1 MSVSSQKGSFLE
13 HITIQDSFPIGPEQL
28 EAAAKHT
35 LPEEVFGHIRS
46 GAGGEETLRKNRAAF
61 EQYSIIPRCLSNVSQ
76 VDTSIRI
83 LGKEYAFPFMVA
95 PIGHLKMVHEEPD
108 FAIANVAASMNIPY
122 IQSTVTARS
131 IEEVSEAVPEGPK
144 WFQLYWSSNDA
155 ISYSMAERAEKA
167 GYEAIVV
174 TVDTVMLG
182 WREDDMRYQY
192 SPLKKGYGK
201 ANYVQDPA
209 FQKGLKEGQNE
220 IDSIIENLHHP
231 HLHWDNIAELHQRTN
246 LPIFLKG
253 ILHSEDAKQAIE
265 AGIDGIIVSN
275 HGGRQMDGIIPSL
288 EALPAIR
295 KAVGPDFPLLFD
307 SGIRRGA
314 DVIKA
319 LALGADA
326 ILLGRPYAYA
336 LALQGESGVQKIFAN
351 LAQEVSVSMALSGAK
366 TVEEVK
372 QLTLKGSDYSL

>member
-1 MSVSSQKGSFLE
+1 MTTSSKKGSFLE
-13 HITIQDSFPIGPEQL
+13 HITIQDSFPIGTVQL
-28 EAAAKHT
+28 EAAAKHA
-35 LPEEVFGHIRS
+35 LPAEVFGHIRS
-46 GAGGEETLRKNRAAF
+46 GAGGEETLRKNREAF
-61 EQYSIIPRCLSNVSQ
+61 EKYSIVPRFLRNVSE

-83 LGKEYAFPFMVA
+83 LGKEYASPLMVA

-108 FAIANVAASMNIPY
+108 FAVANVAASMNIPY

-131 IEEVSEAVPEGPK
+131 IEEVSEAVPHGPK
-144 WFQLYWSSNDA
+144 WFQLYWSHNDA

-174 TVDTVMLG
+174 TVDTMILG
-182 WREDDMRYQY
+182 WREDDMRHQY

-209 FQKGLKEGQNE
+209 FQEGLKDGQDE
-220 IDSIIENLHHP
+220 IESIIENLHHP
-231 HLHWDNIAELHQRTN
+231 SLHWDNITELRQRTK

-253 ILHSEDAKQAIE
+253 ILHPEDAKQAIN

-295 KAVGPDFPLLFD
+295 EAVGPDFPLLLD

-326 ILLGRPYAYA
+326 ILFGRPYTYA
-336 LALQGESGVQKIFAN
+336 LALQGEAGVQKIFAN
-351 LAQEVSVSMALSGAK
+351 LAQEVAVSMALSGAK
-366 TVEEVK
+366 SIEEVK
-372 QLTLKGSDYSL
+372 QLTLKIAADN

>member
-1 MSVSSQKGSFLE
+1 MSTPKQEGSFLE
-13 HITIQDSFPIGPEQL
+13 HITIQDSFPIGTASLE
-28 EAAAKHT
+28 EAARNT
-35 LPEEVFGHIRS
+35 LPEEVFSHVHS
-46 GAGGEETLRKNRAAF
+46 GAGGQETLRKNRKAF
-61 EQYSIIPRCLSNVSQ
+61 EKYSIVPRFLNNVSI

-83 LGKEYAFPFMVA
+83 FGKEYAYPFMVA

-108 FAIANVAASMNIPY
+108 YAVANVAASMNIPY

-131 IEEVSEAVPEGPK
+131 IEEISEAVPKGPK
-144 WFQLYWSSNDA
+144 WFQLYWSSNAA
-155 ISYSMAERAEKA
+155 ISYSMVDRAEKA

-182 WREDDMRYQY
+182 WREEDMRHRY

-209 FQKGLKEGQNE
+209 FQKGLKDGQDA

-231 HLHWDNIAELHQRTN
+231 HLVWDNLAELRQHTK

-253 ILHSEDAKQAIE
+253 ILHPEDAKQAIKS
-265 AGIDGIIVSN
+265 GMDGIIVSN

-288 EALPAIR
+288 EALPSIR
-295 KAVGPDFPLLFD
+295 ETVGRDFPLLFD
-307 SGIRRGA
+307 SGIRRGV

-326 ILLGRPYAYA
+326 VLLGRPYVYA
-336 LALQGESGVQKIFAN
+336 LALQGEAGVQKLFAN
-351 LAQEVSVSMALSGAK
+351 LVQEISVSMTLSGAK
-366 TVEEVK
+366 NIQEVK
-372 QLTLKGSDYSL
+372 QLTLKNSK

>member
-1 MSVSSQKGSFLE
+1 MSTPSQKGSFLE
-13 HITIQDSFPIGPEQL
+13 HITLQDSFPIGTAQL
-28 EAAAKHT
+28 EEAAKHI
-35 LPEEVFGHIRS
+35 LPEEVFGHVRS
-46 GAGGEETLRKNRAAF
+46 GASGEETLRKNTKAF
-61 EQYSIIPRCLSNVSQ
+61 EKYSIVPRFLNNVSS
-76 VDTSIRI
+76 VDTSVRI
-83 LGKEYAFPFMVA
+83 LGKEYAHPFMTA

-108 FAIANVAASMNIPY
+108 FAIASVAASMNIPY

-131 IEEVSEAVPEGPK
+131 IEEISRAVPNGPK
-144 WFQLYWSSNDA
+144 WFQLYWSNNNA

-182 WREDDMRYQY
+182 WREDDMRHQY

-209 FQKGLKEGQNE
+209 FQAGLRENQNE

-231 HLHWDNIAELHQRTN
+231 TLNWDNITELLQRTK

-253 ILHSEDAKQAIE
+253 ILHPEDAKQAIQL
-265 AGIDGIIVSN
+265 GVDGLIVSN

-288 EALPAIR
+288 EALQAIR
-295 KAVGPDFPLLFD
+295 QAVGPGFPLLFD
-307 SGIRRGA
+307 SGIRRGS
-314 DVIKA
+314 DIIKA

-326 ILLGRPYAYA
+326 ILLGRPYVYA
-336 LALQGESGVQKIFAN
+336 LALQGEAGVQKLFAN

-366 TVEEVK
+366 TIEEVK
-372 QLTLKGSDYSL
+372 HLTLKASSYE

>member
-1 MSVSSQKGSFLE
+1 MSPSKEGSFLE
-13 HITIQDSFPIGPEQL
+13 HITIQDSFPIGAAQL
-28 EAAAKHT
+28 EAAAKQA
-35 LPEEVFGHIRS
+35 LPEEIFGHIRS

-61 EQYSIIPRCLSNVSQ
+61 EKYSIIPRFLRNVSE

-83 LGKEYAFPFMVA
+83 LGKEYASPLMVA
-95 PIGHLKMVHEEPD
+95 PIGHLKMVHDEPD

-131 IEEVSEAVPEGPK
+131 IEEISEAVPQGPK
-144 WFQLYWSSNDA
+144 WFQLYWSNNDA

-174 TVDTVMLG
+174 TVDTMILG

-209 FQKGLKEGQNE
+209 FQSSLKDGQDE
-220 IDSIIENLHHP
+220 IGSIIENLHHP
-231 HLHWDNIAELHQRTN
+231 SLHWDNIAELRKRTK

-253 ILHSEDAKQAIE
+253 ILHPEDAKQAIN

-275 HGGRQMDGIIPSL
+275 HGGRQMDGVISSL
-288 EALPAIR
+288 EALSAVR

-307 SGIRRGA
+307 SGVRRGA

-326 ILLGRPYAYA
+326 ILFGRPYTYA
-336 LALQGESGVQKIFAN
+336 LALQGEEGVQKVFAN
-351 LAQEVSVSMALSGAK
+351 LAQEVAVSMALSGAK
-366 TVEEVK
+366 TIEEVK
-372 QLTLKGSDYSL
+372 QLTLKVADN

>member
-1 MSVSSQKGSFLE
+1 MSPSKEGSFLE
-13 HITIQDSFPIGPEQL
+13 HITIQDSFPIGAAQL
-28 EAAAKHT
+28 EAAAKQV
-35 LPEEVFGHIRS
+35 LPEEIFGHIHS

-61 EQYSIIPRCLSNVSQ
+61 EKYSIIPRFLRNVSE

-83 LGKEYAFPFMVA
+83 LGKEYAYPLMVA

-108 FAIANVAASMNIPY
+108 FSIANVAASMNIPY

-131 IEEVSEAVPEGPK
+131 IEEISEAVPQGPK
-144 WFQLYWSSNDA
+144 WFQLYWSNNDA

-174 TVDTVMLG
+174 TVDTMILG

-209 FQKGLKEGQNE
+209 FQKSLKDGQDE

-231 HLHWDNIAELHQRTN
+231 SLHWDNIAELRKHTK

-253 ILHSEDAKQAIE
+253 ILHPEDAKQAINV
-265 AGIDGIIVSN
+265 GIDGIIVSN
-275 HGGRQMDGIIPSL
+275 HGGRQMDGVISSL
-288 EALPAIR
+288 EALSAVR

-307 SGIRRGA
+307 SGVRRGA

-326 ILLGRPYAYA
+326 ILFGRPYTYA
-336 LALQGESGVQKIFAN
+336 LALQGEEGVQKVFAN
-351 LAQEVSVSMALSGAK
+351 LAQEVAVSMALSGAK
-366 TVEEVK
+366 TIEEVK
-372 QLTLKGSDYSL
+372 QLTLKVADN

>member
-1 MSVSSQKGSFLE
+1 MTTSSKKGSFLE
-13 HITIQDSFPIGPEQL
+13 HITIQDSFPTGTAQL
-28 EAAAKHT
+28 EAAAKHA
-35 LPEEVFGHIRS
+35 LPAEVFGHIRS
-46 GAGGEETLRKNRAAF
+46 GAGGEETLRKNREAF
-61 EQYSIIPRCLSNVSQ
+61 EKYSIIPRFLRNVSE

-83 LGKEYAFPFMVA
+83 LGKEYASPLMVA

-131 IEEVSEAVPEGPK
+131 IEEVSEAVPHGPK
-144 WFQLYWSSNDA
+144 WFQLYWSNNDA

-174 TVDTVMLG
+174 TVDTMILG
-182 WREDDMRYQY
+182 WREDDMRHQY

-209 FQKGLKEGQNE
+209 FQEGLKDGQDE
-220 IDSIIENLHHP
+220 VESIIENLHHP
-231 HLHWDNIAELHQRTN
+231 SLHWDNITALRQRTK

-253 ILHSEDAKQAIE
+253 ILHPEDAKQAIK

-295 KAVGPDFPLLFD
+295 EAVGPDFPLLLD

-326 ILLGRPYAYA
+326 ILFGRPYTYA
-336 LALQGESGVQKIFAN
+336 LALQGEAGVQKIFAN
-351 LAQEVSVSMALSGAK
+351 LAQEVAVSMALSGAK
-366 TVEEVK
+366 TIEEVK
-372 QLTLKGSDYSL
+372 QLTLKIAADN